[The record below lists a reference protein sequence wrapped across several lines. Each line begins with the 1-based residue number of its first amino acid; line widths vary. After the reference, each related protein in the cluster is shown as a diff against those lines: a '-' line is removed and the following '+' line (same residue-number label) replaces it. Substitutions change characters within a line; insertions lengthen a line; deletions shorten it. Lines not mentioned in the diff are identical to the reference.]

1 MQSHK
6 KEELIRKIRDFRD
19 DIVTFLEDNAL
30 HQKDNILLTD
40 KQMEQIEQLNLKLL
54 NLKEMA

>member
-19 DIVTFLEDNAL
+19 DTITFLEENAL
-30 HQKDNILLTD
+30 HQKDNILWTT
-40 KQMEQIEQLNLKLL
+40 KQIEQIQQLNLKLL